1 MRSIC
6 RHQRGR
12 AKRKKPRPR
21 KSGPLRKI
29 PTRPTSRRLVRSR
42 TPNNKK
48 SILGAVCARLQNSR
62 RYVTPPNAAAKA
74 SASARS
80 AKHQRMM
87 SRSSSRRP
95 PPRCASVPRDRCQSY
110 IRSSRLPRPPGGT
123 TISTM
128 CGKSR
133 STALEP
139 ERPSVKK
146 RRLREVRAMSA
157 LPQKVEHSAIHSITS
172 SALASRV
179 GGTVRPSAV
188 TVFRLMTVSYSVGA
202 CTGRSASLPPLRMRS
217 IKNVR
222 PGLGGGPVRV
232 SS

>member
-1 MRSIC
+1 MR
-6 RHQRGR
+6 
-12 AKRKKPRPR
+12 
-21 KSGPLRKI
+21 
-29 PTRPTSRRLVRSR
+29 
-42 TPNNKK
+42 
-48 SILGAVCARLQNSR
+48 LGA
-62 RYVTPPNAAAKA
+62 
-74 SASARS
+74 ARS
-80 AKHQRMM
+80 MPVVHQVQPLAETT
-87 SRSSSRRP
+87 RRHNE
-95 PPRCASVPRDRCQSY
+95 
-110 IRSSRLPRPPGGT
+110 
-123 TISTM
+123 

-146 RRLREVRAMSA
+146 RRLREVRVMSA

-202 CTGRSASLPPLRMRS
+202 CTGRSASLSPLRMRS

-222 PGLGGGPVRV
+222 PGLGGGPVAREPGLSVKTRV
-232 SS
+232 ALAACVSPPMVCVDPCGRPVAGVGAPVLELRARGGEGM